1 MKFKKLLLITLTF
14 VMAGFLLAACGNN
27 TSYISDQTGKEI
39 PVTSS
44 DSDTYT
50 FKLPAEQKIEEI
62 EETPSADI
70 REETIPEETEP
81 TTTIVESEATD
92 EEITEE
98 HLATEGPKT
107 GEP

>member
-1 MKFKKLLLITLTF
+1 MKLNKTIRFLSILTIS
-14 VMAGFLLAACGNN
+14 AFLLSACGNN

-50 FKLPAEQKIEEI
+50 FKLPASQAEEVEI
-62 EETPSADI
+62 Q
-70 REETIPEETEP
+70 EETIPEETES
-81 TTTIVESEATD
+81 TATVVESEAI
-92 EEITEE
+92 EEDVAEE
-98 HLATEGPKT
+98 PLASEGPKT

>member
-1 MKFKKLLLITLTF
+1 MKFNKLLLFTFIYTL
-14 VMAGFLLAACGNN
+14 AGFLLTACGNT

-50 FKLPAEQKIEEI
+50 FKLPASQIEEPETSPADDEAAAEI
-62 EETPSADI
+62 AEENEPADNATKTEI
-70 REETIPEETEP
+70 AEE
-81 TTTIVESEATD
+81 STD
-92 EEITEE
+92 S
-98 HLATEGPKT
+98 EGPKT

>member
-1 MKFKKLLLITLTF
+1 MNSSKILFMTITLIMT
-14 VMAGFLLAACGNN
+14 GFLLTACGNN

-50 FKLPAEQKIEEI
+50 FKLPAEQKIEE
-62 EETPSADI
+62 TPSVDI
-70 REETIPEETEP
+70 QEETIPEETES
-81 TTTIVESEATD
+81 TTTIVESESL
-92 EEITEE
+92 EEEVPEE
-98 HLATEGPKT
+98 PLATEGPKT

>member
-1 MKFKKLLLITLTF
+1 MKINKLLLFTF
-14 VMAGFLLAACGNN
+14 IFVLSGFLLTACGND

-50 FKLPAEQKIEEI
+50 FKLPAVETEVIEA
-62 EETPSADI
+62 PSV
-70 REETIPEETEP
+70 EIPEETEP
-81 TTTIVESEATD
+81 TTVESEPV
-92 EEITEE
+92 EEDVPEE
-98 HLATEGPKT
+98 PLATEGPKT

>member
-14 VMAGFLLAACGNN
+14 VLTGFLLAACGNN

-50 FKLPAEQKIEEI
+50 FKLPASQVEAVD
-62 EETPSADI
+62 TP
-70 REETIPEETEP
+70 EVTIPEETKPVAVEP
-81 TTTIVESEATD
+81 VEED
-92 EEITEE
+92 IPEEP
-98 HLATEGPKT
+98 LATEGPKT

>member
-1 MKFKKLLLITLTF
+1 MEVSFMKFKKLLLITLTF
-14 VMAGFLLAACGNN
+14 VLTGFLLTACGNN

-50 FKLPAEQKIEEI
+50 FKLPASQVEAV
-62 EETPSADI
+62 ETPEVTPSENPEPVIVEPA
-70 REETIPEETEP
+70 EEEIPEEP
-81 TTTIVESEATD
+81 
-92 EEITEE
+92 
-98 HLATEGPKT
+98 LATEGPKT

>member
-1 MKFKKLLLITLTF
+1 MKLNKLLIITLTF
-14 VMAGFLLAACGNN
+14 VFTCFLLTACKNS

-50 FKLPAEQKIEEI
+50 FKLPASQVEAVEAPEI
-62 EETPSADI
+62 I
-70 REETIPEETEP
+70 IPEEPEP
-81 TTTIVESEATD
+81 IVVEPV
-92 EEITEE
+92 EEELPQE
-98 HLATEGPKT
+98 PLATEGPKT